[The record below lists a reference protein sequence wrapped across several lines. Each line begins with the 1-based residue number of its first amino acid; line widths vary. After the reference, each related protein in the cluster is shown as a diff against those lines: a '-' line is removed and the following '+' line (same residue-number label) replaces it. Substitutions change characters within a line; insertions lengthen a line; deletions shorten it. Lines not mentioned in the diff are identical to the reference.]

1 MLSYEKAKQNSSR
14 YIFDRHLYVGSIIK
28 DLYNPKEYNNLCE
41 IAAGNLELATNL
53 SKTYKQ
59 IDAYELIYNR
69 NENTVISNLNIY
81 GAFTKFVNIEKYDL
95 LLSVCPY
102 YYGSYDY
109 DYDIDPELETQE
121 LLFNIINMCLEK
133 EKELFLVLANTYSV
147 PEFLDIINK
156 NEKYN
161 KIFIDSIDL
170 YYIKMGEL
178 KTSHNKVL
186 MLKK

>member
-133 EKELFLVLANTYSV
+133 EKELFLV
-147 PEFLDIINK
+147 IITK